1 VVSPFGGRRV
11 PLRLPLHL
19 LILATRRG
27 RLEFRSLGGN
37 PSAGSFLFFIPYFI
51 SCCIRD
57 IPALP
62 ELRHCPKV
70 QVRPEAILSLN
81 CTGDRLPAQLSK
93 SYFLVW

>member
-1 VVSPFGGRRV
+1 VVSPFGGRCV

-19 LILATRRG
+19 LILATRQG
-27 RLEFRSLGGN
+27 RIDFRSLGGI

-51 SCCIRD
+51 SCHIREM
-57 IPALP
+57 PALP

-70 QVRPEAILSLN
+70 QVPLEVILSLN
-81 CTGDRLPAQLSK
+81 CTGDRLPVRLSK